1 VAAYVILLAF
11 MAGGQT
17 FLRWLH
23 LSETSLEI
31 AGGVIL
37 FMIAL
42 RMVFPRP
49 EGIFGDPPGSEPF
62 LVPLAIPSIAGPS
75 ALATVMLMVSRD
87 PANLGAWFAALS
99 APCWSQPSCWSAR
112 TACRRCSAARD
123 RRARAPDGPRAHGAG
138 RGDAALGAR
147 TFFALAGAV
156 AVGMVRRGRGN
167 AEQAREM
174 TRTTTKH
181 AARTG
186 NVVEEIVPVHVW
198 DWPVRLFHWSIV
210 ALVAAAIIT
219 AYLGGD
225 AKEWHMRAGYG
236 VLAMVLFRVAW
247 GFAGTRHARFAS
259 FLHGPRTAIRYARS
273 FVTRAPPVSIGHNP
287 LGGWSV
293 IALLA
298 ALLVQAGTGL
308 FANDDLLMEGPLV
321 KFISDALSDRITTFH
336 HLNVWAIGILVG
348 VHIAAVVSHWVV
360 AKENLV
366 RPMLTGRK
374 RLHRSLE
381 PEGLDKVPHV
391 RALALLAASAF
402 TVWWIVA
409 RL

>member
-1 VAAYVILLAF
+1 
-11 MAGGQT
+11 
-17 FLRWLH
+17 
-23 LSETSLEI
+23 
-31 AGGVIL
+31 
-37 FMIAL
+37 
-42 RMVFPRP
+42 
-49 EGIFGDPPGSEPF
+49 
-62 LVPLAIPSIAGPS
+62 
-75 ALATVMLMVSRD
+75 
-87 PANLGAWFAALS
+87 
-99 APCWSQPSCWSAR
+99 
-112 TACRRCSAARD
+112 
-123 RRARAPDGPRAHGAG
+123 
-138 RGDAALGAR
+138 
-147 TFFALAGAV
+147 
-156 AVGMVRRGRGN
+156 
-167 AEQAREM
+167 M

-273 FVTRAPPVSIGHNP
+273 FATRASPVSIGHNP

-321 KFISDALSDRITTFH
+321 KFVSDALSDRITTFH